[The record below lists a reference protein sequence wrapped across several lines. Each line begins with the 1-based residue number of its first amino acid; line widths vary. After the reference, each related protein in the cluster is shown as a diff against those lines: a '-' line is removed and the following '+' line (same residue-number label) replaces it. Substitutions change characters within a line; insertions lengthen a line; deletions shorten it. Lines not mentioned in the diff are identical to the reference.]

1 VHGNHHLLVTIHAG
15 RFSIRSVMIVEVW
28 RHVLVD
34 DRSICPVNEFL
45 EVVSNKLL
53 HSIRCQLGSDGSL
66 LKENV
71 L

>member
-1 VHGNHHLLVTIHAG
+1 
-15 RFSIRSVMIVEVW
+15 MIVEVW

-34 DRSICPVNEFL
+34 DRSISPVNEFL

-53 HSIRCQLGSDGSL
+53 HSIRCQLGSHGSL